1 MLRLLD
7 TNNGALVLGHEMNLR
22 SVGLYTYLPGQQS
35 IAILDYPNP
44 NGPQN
49 PGLVLLDISAWSA
62 RSLPLTL
69 DGWAQVMAVS
79 GDGARIAI
87 AGYGDGTNLTIVD
100 ALKGAVT
107 ATGAV
112 PNQVRALGFTQ
123 DGSGLLVYVSNEEPR
138 QGLSQGAPQA
148 MLLNAD
154 DLSTVWQTEI
164 TGVRDGF
171 FPGPDYQGQA
181 HEPGAGDRY
190 LPGVAF
196 SPVADTLYVVH
207 ADEDRLTSVDFS
219 SRSVAALDIRPP
231 LSFVERIL
239 SLGVRVAHAKVQSGT
254 EKHVVISQDGSSLYV
269 TGIDNQFTE
278 KDNGEWDLRQE
289 PLGLKVV
296 EAATGTE
303 LASLDT
309 QADQV
314 AVLPD
319 GLVLLRTW
327 TGSLPSSEVYDPAT
341 QKIVAHYPGVYQNC
355 VPLMKGGYVLV
366 PSAQDRLRSVQ
377 VYDPASGQVL
387 ASWEPEDDT
396 WAWVSCSP

>member
-7 TNNGALVLGHEMNLR
+7 TNNGALVPGHEMNLR

-35 IAILDYPNP
+35 IAILDYPSP

-154 DLSTVWQTEI
+154 DLSIVWQTELA
-164 TGVRDGF
+164 GVRDGF

-239 SLGVRVAHAKVQSGT
+239 SLGARVAHAKVQSGT
-254 EKHVVISQDGSSLYV
+254 EKHVAISPDGGSLYV
-269 TGIDNQFTE
+269 TGIDNQFTTR
-278 KDNGEWDLRQE
+278 DNGEWDLHQE
-289 PLGLKVV
+289 PLGLKVID
-296 EAATGTE
+296 AATGTE
-303 LASLDT
+303 LQDLDT

-327 TGSLPSSEVYDPAT
+327 IGSLPSSEVYDPAA
-341 QKIVAHYPGVYQNC
+341 QRIVSRYSGVYQNC
-355 VPLMKGGYVLV
+355 VPLTKGGYVLA

-377 VYDPASGQVL
+377 VYNPGSEQVL
-387 ASWEPEDDT
+387 ESWEPEDDT
-396 WAWVSCSP
+396 WAWVFCSP